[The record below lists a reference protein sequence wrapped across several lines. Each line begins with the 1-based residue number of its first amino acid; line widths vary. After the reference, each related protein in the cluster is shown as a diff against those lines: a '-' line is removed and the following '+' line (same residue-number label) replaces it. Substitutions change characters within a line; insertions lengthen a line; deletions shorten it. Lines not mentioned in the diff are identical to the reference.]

1 VGNAARVFQVSEAHV
16 FSIALGYGHSRKLGR
31 GFVAE
36 TAMWSLL
43 VVQPGYETPIKLA
56 FAKCSIAGTHGM
68 DSVYSFEAM
77 RDAVAVGCC
86 AACRRM

>member
-1 VGNAARVFQVSEAHV
+1 VRP
-16 FSIALGYGHSRKLGR
+16 R
-31 GFVAE
+31 
-36 TAMWSLL
+36 L

-56 FAKCSIAGTHGM
+56 FAKCSTAGTHGM

-86 AACRRM
+86 AACRTM